1 MTWAPKEKR
10 VSLDFLGC
18 WGRKV
23 KWVQREN
30 LGSQDTE
37 APQGDQENEANRVRR
52 ETVELWA
59 HQASL
64 GLLVNLAV
72 KVLQGPQAPPLQDNL

>member
-1 MTWAPKEKR
+1 MTWVPKEKR
-10 VSLDFLGC
+10 VSLDFLEC

-30 LGSQDTE
+30 LGLQDTE
-37 APQGDQENEANRVRR
+37 APPGDQENEASRVRR
-52 ETVELWA
+52 ETVESWA

-64 GLLVNLAV
+64 GLLVNPVV
-72 KVLQGPQAPPLQDNL
+72 KVLQGPQVPHLQDNL

>member
-72 KVLQGPQAPPLQDNL
+72 KVLQGLQAPHLQDNL